1 MIAYLDVAVVAALK
15 QVFGG
20 LGLFLIL
27 ALLLDW
33 IGAKLLTVARSL
45 FGKGYDFVLLP
56 GTMCRGA
63 GEALGCL
70 ITGTKM
76 SRSAFS
82 VNGRDVEVDRK
93 RLPVGTPM
101 AVVKRMVILGCP
113 IFLGCCVILGVSLLA
128 GSTGILPDSSG
139 VVVDGQLPGVLSYFT
154 SLLMAAVGMLGSMV
168 FVWHWTSPFCLLC
181 LYLFFAIATRMTISH
196 RELLGILSGIIIFAL
211 ALFLINLIPGIGAL
225 MTKGAVLVAPYVF
238 VLHAILLFAVLLNI
252 VFYMLLGVV
261 ARVFGKKKESK

>member
-1 MIAYLDVAVVAALK
+1 MIDYFDVAVVAALK
-15 QVFGG
+15 QVLVGF
-20 LGLFLIL
+20 GLFLL
-27 ALLLDW
+27 MALLLDW
-33 IGAKLLTVARSL
+33 IGSKLLTVARSL

-63 GEALGCL
+63 GESLGCL

-76 SRSAFS
+76 SRSAFT

-139 VVVDGQLPGVLSYFT
+139 VVVDGQLPGVVSYFT

-181 LYLFFAIATRMTISH
+181 LYLFFTVATRMTISH
-196 RELLGILSGIIIFAL
+196 RELLGIMSGIIIFAI
-211 ALFLINLIPGIGAL
+211 ALLLLNLIPGVGML
-225 MTKGAVLVAPYVF
+225 MTKLAVLVAPCVF
-238 VLHAILLFAVLLNI
+238 VLHAILLFAVLLNVVFWLGLCMI
-252 VFYMLLGVV
+252 VRL
-261 ARVFGKKKESK
+261 FGKKRS

>member
-1 MIAYLDVAVVAALK
+1 MIEYLDMALISALK
-15 QVFGG
+15 QMIGGFGI
-20 LGLFLIL
+20 FLVL

-33 IGAKLLTVARSL
+33 IGSKLQSVAHSL

-56 GTMCRGA
+56 GTMCKGA

-70 ITGTKM
+70 LTGTKM
-76 SRSAFS
+76 SRSMVS
-82 VNGRDVEVDRK
+82 IDGRGHEIDRK
-93 RLPVGTPM
+93 WLPVGTPM

-139 VVVDGQLPGVLSYFT
+139 VVVDGQLPGAVSYFT

-181 LYLFFAIATRMTISH
+181 LYLFFTIATRMTISH
-196 RELLGILSGIIIFAL
+196 RELLGIMSGIIVF
-211 ALFLINLIPGIGAL
+211 ALFLFLLNLIPGIGTL

-252 VFYMLLGVV
+252 VFYMLLSVV
-261 ARVFGKKKESK
+261 ARMFGKKKGR

>member
-1 MIAYLDVAVVAALK
+1 MIEYLDVAVVSALK
-15 QVFGG
+15 QVIGGFGI
-20 LGLFLIL
+20 FLVL

-33 IGAKLLTVARSL
+33 IGSKLQNAARSL

-70 ITGTKM
+70 ITGTQM

-113 IFLGCCVILGVSLLA
+113 IFLGCCIILGVSLLA

-139 VVVDGQLPGVLSYFT
+139 VVVDGELPGVLSYFT
-154 SLLMAAVGMLGSMV
+154 SMFMAAVGMLGSMV

-181 LYLFFAIATRMTISH
+181 LYLFFTIASRMTISH
-196 RELLGILSGIIIFAL
+196 RELLGIMSGIIVFAL
-211 ALFLINLIPGIGAL
+211 LLFLLNLIPGIGTL

-252 VFYMLLGVV
+252 VFYMLLSIV
-261 ARVFGKKKESK
+261 ARVFGKKKGR